1 MIARFEIYQDRK
13 KEWRFRLRA
22 PNGKIIASGEGYASK
37 RNAVLGIEAV
47 RNYADDSVI
56 LFKK

>member
-22 PNGKIIASGEGYASK
+22 PNGKIIAHGEGYASK
-37 RNAVLGIEAV
+37 RNVLLGIDAI
-47 RNYADDSVI
+47 RNYANDSVI
-56 LFKK
+56 LLKR